1 MSDTPD
7 RVRFTTA
14 LHDRD
19 AWSAAACSMDRAV
32 KLIGK
37 RSNML
42 LLREAYYGS
51 TRFDEFVRR
60 TGLSEPV
67 VANELRHLVDEGL
80 LTRVPYQD
88 AGDRERLAYRLT
100 DMGRDAFIPIVAL
113 MQWGDKWL
121 APDGPP
127 VELSHSACGSTAT
140 VSLQCAE
147 GHVLNV
153 RDVTVRPGRGAKR
166 RASTSDSR

>member
-1 MSDTPD
+1 
-7 RVRFTTA
+7 
-14 LHDRD
+14 
-19 AWSAAACSMDRAV
+19 MDRAV